1 MEPTPTPCFMCR
13 HCAPATHHSEIDDW
27 RAQNFELPEPQGCVV
42 GSREQLVPVLGRVP
56 EGVRGAALFLPLT
69 ESDGPEQPG
78 PLYCDNTL
86 AGVGMDDRYAGIE
99 RDLVH
104 VENAL
109 QTLSQNRDEFPL
121 GASIRDPAYWQ
132 ARLESIRDTA
142 DRYNYLDL
150 RDRSDDL
157 LIEISK
163 LQYWTARRRDTDV
176 GSTPASRGSA
186 RPQRK

>member
-1 MEPTPTPCFMCR
+1 
-13 HCAPATHHSEIDDW
+13 
-27 RAQNFELPEPQGCVV
+27 
-42 GSREQLVPVLGRVP
+42 
-56 EGVRGAALFLPLT
+56 
-69 ESDGPEQPG
+69 
-78 PLYCDNTL
+78 
-86 AGVGMDDRYAGIE
+86 MDDRYAGIE